1 MEIGKVTGVSIRMHP
16 GFLLLLGVYALFGLL
31 PEAML
36 AFGLVLGHEIAHLSV
51 AKAYGFRI
59 QSLEL
64 FPFGGAL
71 TCNDIFEGRKTEE
84 TMMALA
90 GPLFNIILLFAG
102 QILRWQGIW
111 TGALSEDFIRFNFLL
126 AVFNL
131 LPILPLDGGRIIR
144 AIFAG
149 VFGFVKTTK
158 ALAWAGKIVGLFFIL
173 AGIILIKIT
182 GLNGNNLVL
191 LAFGGFFWIAGN
203 KEISAARLTFL
214 RQLTR
219 KKEELV
225 RRGLMRSKLITV
237 YQDTPLIRVI
247 EKLTPDSYALIILP
261 DQNFKVAG
269 SLTETEILEGMFRE
283 GIDYTVGKLKAN
295 DPPK

>member
-1 MEIGKVTGVSIRMHP
+1 
-16 GFLLLLGVYALFGLL
+16 AL
-31 PEAML
+31 E
-36 AFGLVLGHEIAHLSV
+36 
-51 AKAYGFRI
+51 
-59 QSLEL
+59 
-64 FPFGGAL
+64 
-71 TCNDIFEGRKTEE
+71 
-84 TMMALA
+84 
-90 GPLFNIILLFAG
+90 
-102 QILRWQGIW
+102 
-111 TGALSEDFIRFNFLL
+111 
-126 AVFNL
+126 
-131 LPILPLDGGRIIR
+131 
-144 AIFAG
+144 
-149 VFGFVKTTK
+149 
-158 ALAWAGKIVGLFFIL
+158 WAGKIVGLFFIL
-173 AGIILIKIT
+173 AGVILIKIT

-203 KEISAARLTFL
+203 NEISAARLTFL